1 MKELKIEDKS
11 KVLPGDILAEGDYL
25 GGRGS
30 FKEKDKVKSKV
41 LGVARIKDNLIRV
54 VPMSGIYIPQEGDKV
69 IGRISGIGATNWWVE
84 LDSPYDGYLALSEGS
99 EDFIDLDETEL
110 SEIYDIGDLIYTE
123 VINVTK
129 QKDVK
134 LSMEDRICKKLTGGR
149 IVRIPPS
156 KVPRLIGKGGSMV
169 EMIKD
174 ATSTK
179 IIIGQ
184 NGVIWVNGKDTELA
198 IKAIKT
204 VDRKSHEEGLTEKIE
219 KMLKEGEGK

>member
-1 MKELKIEDKS
+1 MKELQVEDKS
-11 KVLPGDILAEGDYL
+11 KVLPGDVLAEGEYL
-25 GGRGS
+25 AGRGS
-30 FKEKDKVKSKV
+30 FKENDKVKSKV
-41 LGVARIKDNLIRV
+41 LGVVRVKDNLIRV

-99 EDFIDLDETEL
+99 EDFIDLDKTEL

-134 LSMEDRICKKLTGGR
+134 LSMEDKICKKLAGGR

-174 ATSTK
+174 ATNTK

-198 IKAIKT
+198 IKAIKA
-204 VDRKSHEEGLTEKIE
+204 VDRRSHEEGLTEKI
-219 KMLKEGEGK
+219 KNMLKEGEGK